1 MANVKVELQNRIV
14 LVDDEPNNRDTL
26 AFLLDAEGFL
36 VDTAVD
42 GSEGLETIRA
52 IKPKVV
58 LLDVMMPRM
67 DGYEV
72 CQEIRAD
79 RELANIFII
88 VITANGMKLNERPAL
103 EVGADLYM
111 RKPLDED
118 VLVQVIRAVFE
129 SRMASQARAV
139 GQEPVAH
146 QQRS

>member
-1 MANVKVELQNRIV
+1 MESVDLQNRIV

-26 AFLLDAEGFL
+26 AFILDAEGFV

-58 LLDVMMPRM
+58 LLDIMMPRM

-72 CQEIRAD
+72 CQAIRSD
-79 RELANIFII
+79 RELASIFII
-88 VITANGMKLNERPAL
+88 VITANGMKLNQRPAL

-111 RKPLDED
+111 RKPFDED

-129 SRMASQARAV
+129 SRMVSQAKTA
-139 GQEPVAH
+139 GQDPVVND
-146 QQRS
+146 QRG